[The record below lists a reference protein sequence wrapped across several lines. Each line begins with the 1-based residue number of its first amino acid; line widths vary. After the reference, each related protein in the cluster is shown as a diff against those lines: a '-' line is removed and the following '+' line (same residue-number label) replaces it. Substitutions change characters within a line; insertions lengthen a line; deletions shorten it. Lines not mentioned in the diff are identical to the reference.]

1 MKINLKRGTEIKPTK
16 TWHMTETNRSCF
28 IWSWSRKATPATAD
42 MAKCSFPY
50 IAHLIERKP
59 DEASGKLNR
68 RTKAL
73 LEYWNIC
80 IRAAQRGSLLGL
92 TLTTFPRTPS
102 HNDILGMSQN
112 ATQQN
117 INSKHTYKNQFFCFT
132 QSSLNLCYIKLR
144 EALGKRGFKLICW
157 GLFSSD

>member
-80 IRAAQRGSLLGL
+80 MSCTTRKSAWVNTDNISKDSITQRHSW
-92 TLTTFPRTPS
+92 
-102 HNDILGMSQN
+102 NV
-112 ATQQN
+112 
-117 INSKHTYKNQFFCFT
+117 SKCYSTEYKFQAHIQKSVSKMLHPIFT
-132 QSSLNLCYIKLR
+132 QPLLHQTAWGTWKEGVQTNMLR
-144 EALGKRGFKLICW
+144 FI
-157 GLFSSD
+157 